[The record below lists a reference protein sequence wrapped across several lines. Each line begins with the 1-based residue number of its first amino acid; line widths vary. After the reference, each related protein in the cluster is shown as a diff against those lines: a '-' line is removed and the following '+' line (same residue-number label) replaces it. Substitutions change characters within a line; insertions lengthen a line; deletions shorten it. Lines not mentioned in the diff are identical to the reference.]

1 MKVSLAHPVHVF
13 AVLCLVANAGSY
25 AAEKPTPAIAP
36 PVTAELLSF
45 TPKSP
50 GKDGGFVYR
59 LENRSTKTV
68 AQIVLD
74 MEFRDAD
81 GVLEKR
87 VPSTLA
93 KELRARAKTK
103 EEEGGFFLTET
114 VRKVSFVVQTITFA
128 DGTKWSARHAALA
141 ASAPGKLTFAGHE
154 TPASVEL
161 MRFRPKNEARNG
173 GVAWR
178 LMNHS
183 NKAIEGFVLNFAYRD
198 AAGKVEKEAPLTV
211 RSGDGIA
218 PNGTF
223 EGSESEFFLGD
234 GTRSVDLSV
243 KSITFVG
250 GEKWEA
256 TNKN

>member
-13 AVLCLVANAGSY
+13 GILCLVANAGSY
-25 AAEKPTPAIAP
+25 AAEKATPMIAP

-93 KELRARAKTK
+93 KELRARAKRRRRRAV
-103 EEEGGFFLTET
+103 F
-114 VRKVSFVVQTITFA
+114 S
-128 DGTKWSARHAALA
+128 
-141 ASAPGKLTFAGHE
+141 
-154 TPASVEL
+154 
-161 MRFRPKNEARNG
+161 
-173 GVAWR
+173 
-178 LMNHS
+178 
-183 NKAIEGFVLNFAYRD
+183 
-198 AAGKVEKEAPLTV
+198 
-211 RSGDGIA
+211 
-218 PNGTF
+218 
-223 EGSESEFFLGD
+223 
-234 GTRSVDLSV
+234 
-243 KSITFVG
+243 
-250 GEKWEA
+250 
-256 TNKN
+256 